1 MTPIIAYATEGRNS
15 SVAVAIQS
23 GGVVEIGVNGHVE
36 ASTQPYDMRLQRMPQ
51 GRIGHSGPLRAG
63 ILRT

>member
-36 ASTQPYDMRLQRMPQ
+36 ASTQP
-51 GRIGHSGPLRAG
+51 I
-63 ILRT
+63 